1 MLMLVVVAQFFAKT
15 GVEIAFTP
23 ITYKIIKFLKTK
35 EKIDFY
41 DTETN
46 FNPFVF
52 KG

>member
-1 MLMLVVVAQFFAKT
+1 MLMLVVGVQFLAKT

-23 ITYKIIKFLKTK
+23 ITYKVIKFLKSK

-41 DTETN
+41 DNKTN
-46 FNPFVF
+46 FNPFTF